1 MSVCL
6 WNVTFIN
13 SSPARNHPGIWVF
26 QTHSQQKEGFMR
38 FGGLGPWEIMVIVGL
53 ALLIFG
59 PKRLPDLGKSLAEG
73 IKNFKQGMKAV
84 RDTQAELKAE
94 VKKEV

>member
-1 MSVCL
+1 
-6 WNVTFIN
+6 
-13 SSPARNHPGIWVF
+13 
-26 QTHSQQKEGFMR
+26 MR

-84 RDTQAELKAE
+84 QDTQEELKAE